1 MMPPE
6 LKKAFEETH
15 YIVHHEPPF
24 TLRIGQTCP
33 GLDEL
38 LYAGKYKG
46 AAFITAWNPYSQQLS
61 PAENGCRQTELLKEL
76 QSRSLSYLTGIGQ
89 HPKNGWEGEES
100 FLILGIDLQAA
111 KALAQKFE
119 QWAFVW
125 TTSKG
130 VSTLVEAL

>member
-1 MMPPE
+1 MPPE
-6 LKKAFEETH
+6 LKKAFVETE

-33 GLDEL
+33 ALDEL
-38 LYAGKYKG
+38 LQARKYKG
-46 AAFITAWNPYSQQLS
+46 AAFITACNPYSQQLN

-76 QSRSLSYLTGIGQ
+76 KSRSLFYLTGIGQ

-100 FLILGIDLQAA
+100 FLILGIDLEAA